1 MEVITTMADLK
12 DRVSIITGGA
22 MGIGREVAL
31 RLARDGSHIVVAD
44 REEASAK
51 ETIAE
56 IESLGRQAMF
66 QEVDVS
72 DWNQVK
78 NMVDQTLETFQRVD
92 ILVCS
97 AGITGPLNAPV
108 HEYDIEEWHRV
119 VAVNM
124 TGIFFCCKAV
134 LDPMLKQQSGRIVN
148 LASMAAKD
156 GNPNMCGYVAAKGA
170 VIAFTKGLAKEV
182 VKNGIIVNCVA
193 PTVIESRF
201 LDIMGEEVQQTL
213 LEKIPMGRFGKPTE
227 VAAMIKF
234 LVSDECSFSTG
245 FCHDISGGRAVY

>member
-1 MEVITTMADLK
+1 MEDLK
-12 DRVSIITGGA
+12 GKVSIITGGA
-22 MGIGREVAL
+22 MGIGKEVAL
-31 RLARDGSHIVVAD
+31 RLARDGSHIVVVDMDEDAAKGTLED
-44 REEASAK
+44 IEA
-51 ETIAE
+51 
-56 IESLGRQAMF
+56 LGRQALF
-66 QEVDVS
+66 CQVDVS

-78 NMVDQTLETFQRVD
+78 TMVDQTLETFQRVD

-108 HEYDIEEWHRV
+108 HKYDLEEWNRV

-124 TGIFFCCKAV
+124 TGIFLCCKAV
-134 LDPMLKQQSGRIVN
+134 LAPMLKQQSGRIVN
-148 LASMAAKD
+148 IASIAAKD
-156 GNPNMCGYVAAKGA
+156 GNPGMCGYVASKGA

-182 VKNGIIVNCVA
+182 VQDGIIVNCIA

-201 LDIMGEEVQQTL
+201 LEIMGAEVRETL
-213 LEKIPMGRFGKPTE
+213 LAKIPMGRFGKTSE
-227 VAAMIKF
+227 VAALVKF

>member
-1 MEVITTMADLK
+1 MEDLK
-12 DRVSIITGGA
+12 GKVSIITGGA
-22 MGIGREVAL
+22 MGIGKEVAL
-31 RLARDGSHIVVAD
+31 RLARDGSHIVVVDMDEDAAQGTIED
-44 REEASAK
+44 IEA
-51 ETIAE
+51 
-56 IESLGRQAMF
+56 LGRQALF
-66 QEVDVS
+66 CRVDVS

-78 NMVDQTLETFQRVD
+78 TMVDQTLETFQRVD

-108 HEYDIEEWHRV
+108 HTYDLEEWNRV

-124 TGIFFCCKAV
+124 TGIFLCCKAV
-134 LDPMLKQQSGRIVN
+134 LAPMLEQQSGRIVN
-148 LASMAAKD
+148 IASIAAKD
-156 GNPNMCGYVAAKGA
+156 GNPGMCGYVASKGA

-182 VKNGIIVNCVA
+182 VQDGIIVNCIA

-201 LDIMGEEVQQTL
+201 LEIMGAEVQETL
-213 LEKIPMGRFGKPTE
+213 LAKIPMGRFGKTSE
-227 VAAMIKF
+227 VAALVKF